1 MNKIDLYY
9 TNELNSS
16 STWNPEAITF
26 DTMRL
31 GSQEQATIAPAKES
45 RKENQCHLISFYISR
60 LYLFATGIANKQKEK
75 KELTAFS
82 NDL

>member
-1 MNKIDLYY
+1 MNRTVALLETLKPLHLILCDSGLK
-9 TNELNSS
+9 NKPLLLQQK
-16 STWNPEAITF
+16 
-26 DTMRL
+26 D
-31 GSQEQATIAPAKES
+31 S

-60 LYLFATGIANKQKEK
+60 LYLFATGIANKQKRKK